1 MTKEVKVYTTPICP
15 YCITLKKFL
24 KDNNVEFEEIDASAS
39 EETQNL
45 IVEKTGK
52 MNVPVIVINDEW
64 MQGFNREKL
73 NDLLDLKQ

>member
-45 IVEKTGK
+45 IIEKTGK

>member
-15 YCITLKKFL
+15 YCMTLKKFL